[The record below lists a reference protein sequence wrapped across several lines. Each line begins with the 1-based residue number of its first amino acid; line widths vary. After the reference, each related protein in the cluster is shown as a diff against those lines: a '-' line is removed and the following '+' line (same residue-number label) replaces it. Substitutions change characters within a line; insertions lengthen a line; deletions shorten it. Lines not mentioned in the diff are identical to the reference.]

1 MEIKIRKPKAT
12 DLFVASKIIK
22 GIGIKNIAD
31 CFNSKEVKEYVKSL
45 RSNDAELTEKQI
57 QRVGVLV
64 VTNITEL
71 IFEKIDVIQD
81 DLINFISNLTGL
93 PIKDVEDLPI
103 ADFAE
108 VVTLIIKE
116 PDFVDFI
123 KVVLKSFN

>member
-1 MEIKIRKPKAT
+1 MEIKLRKPKAT

-22 GIGIKNIAD
+22 GIGIKNIVA
-31 CFNSKEVKEYVKSL
+31 CFKSEEVKEYVKSL
-45 RSNDAELTEKQI
+45 RSNDVEFTEEQTQK
-57 QRVGVLV
+57 VGVLV
-64 VTNITEL
+64 STNIAEL
-71 IFEKIDVIQD
+71 IFEKIDVVQD
-81 DLINFISNLTGL
+81 DLIKFISNLTGF